1 MISIYSNLK
10 DALKDLNKRCKYPTN
25 VVFDID
31 GTLLI
36 GKNPVHILCK
46 YYQNLC
52 NNSDCLVTVLTA
64 RPENMRSNT
73 IIQLKKNNLQLFDN
87 IIMKDESIPE
97 TENSFKIRLVKQ
109 INPQIS
115 IGNRWHDLNLDDDVD
130 KDNIPDDKYVVGN
143 FWLKVPK

>member
-1 MISIYSNLK
+1 
-10 DALKDLNKRCKYPTN
+10 
-25 VVFDID
+25 
-31 GTLLI
+31 
-36 GKNPVHILCK
+36 
-46 YYQNLC
+46 
-52 NNSDCLVTVLTA
+52 
-64 RPENMRSNT
+64 
-73 IIQLKKNNLQLFDN
+73 
-87 IIMKDESIPE
+87 MKDESIPE